1 MKRYLCGES
10 VKGASHVRQGAPLQD
25 SNRIEE
31 ISNTVT
37 ILAVADGHGS
47 EKCPRSDRGSAIAV
61 NAFCYVMN
69 KYLTSYDTEKNGMAT
84 LVAFLNREGDTRF
97 AQDVCSEW
105 QARVKQSFYKNRDEN
120 FVNADGSYDWE
131 RIFSL
136 YGTTLLGVL
145 ITETFVFSFQIG
157 DGDIM
162 LITSDSIAPVVE
174 SEKFLGTET
183 HSLSKVG
190 AWKHSA
196 TSLRMKDIEDDTP
209 YLYMLTTDGFA
220 NSHASDEDFQKSC
233 RDYYNM
239 IGQHGFDAIKE
250 NLRKWLTET
259 SENGCGDDITA
270 VLAYIDK

>member
-10 VKGASHVRQGAPLQD
+10 VKGVTHVRNGSPLQD
-25 SNRIEE
+25 SHRIEE
-31 ISNTVT
+31 ISDTVT

-61 NAFCYVMN
+61 NAFCCVMN
-69 KYLTSYDTEKNGMAT
+69 KYLTSYDTEKDGVAT

-105 QARVKQSFYKNRDEN
+105 QARIKQSFYKNKDEN
-120 FVNADGSYDWE
+120 FIKEDGSYDWE
-131 RIFSL
+131 RIYAL
-136 YGTTLLGVL
+136 YGTTLLGML

-157 DGDIM
+157 DGDIT
-162 LITSDSIAPVVE
+162 LITADTNAPVVE

-183 HSLSKVG
+183 HSLSKIG
-190 AWKHSA
+190 AWKHA
-196 TSLRMKDIEDDTP
+196 TTSLRMKDIEDDTP
-209 YLYMLTTDGFA
+209 YLYMLTTDGFV

-239 IGQHGFDAIKE
+239 IGQYGFDAVKE